1 MQFDK
6 IKNKGQARLF
16 ENENLEIMTKTH
28 PIVIYSIYVPIIC
41 LMLYFGNVYRN
52 LSMGLEVV
60 LFVCGVF
67 SWTLFEYIMHRY
79 LFHFISE
86 NPKLQKI
93 IYRLHGVHH
102 EFPRDK
108 ERLFMPPVP
117 SLILACI
124 ITGILYSIMGQNMLA
139 FFPGFVFGYLIY
151 GSMHFAIHAYAPP
164 KFLKA
169 LWRNHHLHHYKADD
183 KGFGVS
189 SVLWDIVF
197 RTVPEKDETVGSAT

>member
-1 MQFDK
+1 MHFDK

-16 ENENLEIMTKTH
+16 QSELMENMTKTH
-28 PIVIYSIYVPIIC
+28 PVVIYSMYFPVIMLC
-41 LMLYFGNVYRN
+41 LYYGAAYKG
-52 LSMGLEVV
+52 LSVGREIW
-60 LFVCGVF
+60 VF
-67 SWTLFEYIMHRY
+67 ILGALSWSFFEYIMHRHI
-79 LFHFISE
+79 FHMIVE
-86 NPKLQKI
+86 RPKAQKFV
-93 IYRLHGVHH
+93 YTMHGVHH

-117 SLILACI
+117 SMI
-124 ITGILYSIMGQNMLA
+124 IATAFFALFYSCMGWNALA
-139 FFPGFVFGYLIY
+139 FFPGFLFGYIIY

-169 LWRNHHLHHYKADD
+169 LWRNHHLHHYKAEN

-197 RTVPEKDETVGSAT
+197 GTVPKKEEA